1 MSETGE
7 AIVNDNLLKLKH
19 VRCFKRGNELS
30 NDDQSKSERLEP
42 MHIAK
47 DRSTAK
53 MEQST
58 NVVSVDEEC
67 N

>member
-30 NDDQSKSERLEP
+30 NDDQSKSELLSQRTDT
-42 MHIAK
+42 K
-47 DRSTAK
+47 DRSSAN

-58 NVVSVDEEC
+58 DVVSVDEEC